1 MIHAERS
8 MRDLFS
14 CSFEPDGSGT
24 HLPGATAAQPCRQR
38 ADRTRQRGAPPA
50 TVNRL
55 WSSSRI
61 AVIGESGGEPQ
72 NKCRSGSSASHFCC
86 FAMRQLAPESGVSLV
101 EESASWGHGA
111 CPSAWKQAQREDVR
125 DPDHGLASG
134 RRICDLVSS
143 SLDRNLYTYQPA
155 GDQGALN
162 ALIASPVRAKY
173 IVEHWEEMQRVA
185 SSIRHGSASASLL
198 MRRLRAYSRQNRL
211 ATALTELGK
220 LERTSFLLD
229 YFQDEALRRRILIG
243 LNKGEALHSLARQLF
258 SGKHGELWDRAF
270 EDQMHRASCLHL
282 IMAAIAAWN
291 AVYLSQAVEE
301 LKKRGEAVP

>member
-1 MIHAERS
+1 
-8 MRDLFS
+8 
-14 CSFEPDGSGT
+14 
-24 HLPGATAAQPCRQR
+24 
-38 ADRTRQRGAPPA
+38 
-50 TVNRL
+50 
-55 WSSSRI
+55 
-61 AVIGESGGEPQ
+61 
-72 NKCRSGSSASHFCC
+72 
-86 FAMRQLAPESGVSLV
+86 MRQLAPESGVSLV

-134 RRICDLVSS
+134 RWICDLVSS

-229 YFQDEALRRRILIG
+229 YFQGEALRRRILIG